1 MDYKGFLSNFR
12 RIACVMSVNLNKEG
26 DDRYYVVDAN
36 DAYKQTVVKK
46 TEDFVTDVP
55 YTRYI
60 PKAANFEALCETS

>member
-1 MDYKGFLSNFR
+1 
-12 RIACVMSVNLNKEG
+12 MSVNLNKEG